1 MKKHLFLL
9 LTIALA
15 LVLCSCS
22 CRHEAV
28 ILEAVPA
35 TCEQTGLTEGT
46 QCSKCG
52 EVLTAQEIVPALG
65 HTYTLDAQIDPT
77 CTQPGAAP
85 GFSCSVCGE
94 VFVPQEEIPA
104 LGHTEETDPAVEAT
118 CTETGLTEG
127 KHCSVCGEILVEQ
140 ETVPAKGHVPYR
152 VTAGEFP
159 RAELTVKDGVECSV
173 CGDVFPFLTDEASEN
188 LEITEQE
195 DGSRLVLEED
205 SVWGLA
211 RETAYGPEG
220 KLVKASIMAGD
231 ETVLCAGFDTDGA
244 PSSFAEMLYED
255 SQGLTGVAYFNSE
268 GMLDGF
274 ARCVC
279 TEDGQISQSTYYYP
293 DGTENITTYFD
304 YNADGETIRI
314 RAYYPDGTREFLLNP
329 DVDPGVAF
337 ASSDSNIWQVTPG
350 EIGLKAEDG
359 EKPVYLGIVPKNAG
373 TASISIMDYLTG
385 EAVQTQEAV
394 LGEPAVFEAL
404 PDGYYYI
411 QVTCEGY
418 ETYTGEVFLVLEE
431 SSTEP
436 CLPISADL
444 NNPNA
449 VFEEAVKIR
458 VLDEAGNVRSRQSIT
473 IGVTRNNSG
482 HFAKAVLETDRAG
495 YVCFIS
501 TSEDENSSSDT
512 YSVAYFSLKEGCI
525 LGYYDADD
533 NFVPVVMDGSGE
545 CTIQY

>member
-9 LTIALA
+9 LTIVLMLA
-15 LVLCSCS
+15 LCSCS
-22 CRHEAV
+22 CRHEEV

-52 EVLTAQEIVPALG
+52 EVLTAQEVVPALG
-65 HTYTLDAQIDPT
+65 HTYVLDAQIDPT
-77 CTQPGAAP
+77 CTELGAAP

-104 LGHTEETDPAVEAT
+104 LGHTEEIDPAVEAA

-152 VTAGEFP
+152 VTAEEFP
-159 RAELTVKDGVECSV
+159 RAELSVKDGAECSV

-188 LEITEQE
+188 LEITELE
-195 DGSRLVLEED
+195 DGGRLVLEED

-220 KLVKASIMAGD
+220 KLVKAAVMAGD
-231 ETVLCAGFDTDGA
+231 EMIINAGFDADGA
-244 PSSFAEMLYED
+244 ACAFAEMLYED
-255 SQGLTGVAYFNSE
+255 SQGLTGVAYYGSE
-268 GMLDGF
+268 GMLDGY
-274 ARCVC
+274 ARCIC
-279 TEDGQISQSTYYYP
+279 AEDGQISQSTYYCP
-293 DGTENITTYFD
+293 DGTEDRTVYYD
-304 YNADGETIRI
+304 YNADGEKIRNRI
-314 RAYYPDGTREFLLNP
+314 YYPDGTREFLLLP

-337 ASSDSNIWQVTPG
+337 ACSDSAIWQVTPK

-394 LGEPAVFEAL
+394 LGESAVFEAL

-418 ETYTGEVFLVLEE
+418 ETYTGEVFLVMGE

-436 CLPISADL
+436 CLLISADL
-444 NNPNA
+444 NNPDA

-458 VLDEAGNVRSRQSIT
+458 VLDEEGNVRSRQSIT

-482 HFAKAVLETDRAG
+482 YFAKAVLETDRAG

-512 YSVAYFSLKEGCI
+512 YSVAYFALKEGCI
-525 LGYYDADD
+525 LGYYDAED

>member
-9 LTIALA
+9 LTIVLMLA
-15 LVLCSCS
+15 LCSCS
-22 CRHEAV
+22 CRHEEV

-35 TCEQTGLTEGT
+35 TCLETGLSEGT

-52 EVLTAQEIVPALG
+52 EVLTAQEVVPALG
-65 HTYTLDAQIDPT
+65 HTYVLDAQIDPT

-104 LGHTEETDPAVEAT
+104 LGHTEEIDPAVEAT

-159 RAELTVKDGVECSV
+159 RAELSVKDGVECSV

-188 LEITEQE
+188 LEITELE
-195 DGSRLVLEED
+195 DGGRLVLEED

-211 RETAYGPEG
+211 RETVYGPEG
-220 KLVKASIMAGD
+220 KLVKALIMAGD
-231 ETVLCAGFDTDGA
+231 ETIIDAHFDANGVLRV
-244 PSSFAEMLYED
+244 FAEMLYED
-255 SQGLTGVAYFNSE
+255 SQGLTGTAFFDSE
-268 GMLDGF
+268 GMLVGYGQY
-274 ARCVC
+274 VC
-279 TEDGQISQSTYYYP
+279 AEDGQISQSTYYSP
-293 DGTENITTYFD
+293 DGTEIRTMYFD
-304 YNADGETIRI
+304 YNTDGETIRF
-314 RAYYPDGTREFLLNP
+314 RTYYPDGTREFLLLP

-337 ASSDSNIWQVTPG
+337 ACSDSAIWQVTPK

-394 LGEPAVFEAL
+394 LGESAVFEAL

-418 ETYTGEVFLVLEE
+418 ETYTGEVFLVMGER
-431 SSTEP
+431 STEP
-436 CLPISADL
+436 CLLISADL
-444 NNPNA
+444 NNPDA

-458 VLDEAGNVRSRQSIT
+458 VLDEDGNVRSRQSIT

-482 HFAKAVLETDRAG
+482 YFAKAVLETDRAG

-512 YSVAYFSLKEGCI
+512 YSIAYFSLKEGCI
-525 LGYYDADD
+525 LGYYDAED

>member
-9 LTIALA
+9 LTILLMLA
-15 LVLCSCS
+15 LCSCS
-22 CRHEAV
+22 CRHEEV
-28 ILEAVPA
+28 IMEAVPA
-35 TCEQTGLTEGT
+35 TCLETGLTEGVC
-46 QCSKCG
+46 CSKCG
-52 EVLTAQEIVPALG
+52 EVLTAQEVVPALG
-65 HTYTLDAQIDPT
+65 HTYVLDAQIDPT
-77 CTQPGAAP
+77 CTEVGATP
-85 GFSCSVCGE
+85 GFHCDLCGE
-94 VFVPQEEIPA
+94 VFVAQEEIPA
-104 LGHTEETDPAVEAT
+104 LGHTGETDPAVDAT

-127 KHCSVCGEILVEQ
+127 EHCSVCGEILVEQ

-152 VTAGEFP
+152 VTAEEFP
-159 RAELTVKDGVECSV
+159 HAELTVKDGVECSV

-188 LEITEQE
+188 LEITELE
-195 DGSRLVLEED
+195 DGGRLVREED
-205 SVWGLA
+205 SAWGLV

-220 KLVKASIMAGD
+220 KLVKAAIMAGD
-231 ETVLCAGFDTDGA
+231 ETIINAGFDADGA
-244 PSSFAEMLYED
+244 LCAFAEVLYED
-255 SQGLTGVAYFNSE
+255 SQGVTGVAYYGSE

-279 TEDGQISQSTYYYP
+279 AEDGQISQSTYYYP
-293 DGTENITTYFD
+293 DGTEDRTVYYD
-304 YNADGETIRI
+304 YNADGEKIRNRI
-314 RAYYPDGTREFLLNP
+314 CYPDGTREFLLLP

-337 ASSDSNIWQVTPG
+337 TYSDSNIWQVIPS

-385 EAVQTQEAV
+385 EAVQTQEVV
-394 LGEPAVFEAL
+394 LGEPSVFEAL
-404 PDGYYYI
+404 LDGYYYI

-418 ETYTGEVFLVLEE
+418 ETYTGEVFLVFGE

-436 CLPISADL
+436 CLLISADL
-444 NNPNA
+444 NNPDA

-458 VLDEAGNVRSRQSIT
+458 VLDEEGNVRSRQSIT

-482 HFAKAVLETDRAG
+482 YFAKAVLETDRSG

-512 YSVAYFSLKEGCI
+512 YSIARFSLKEGCI

-533 NFVPVVMDGSGE
+533 NFIPVVMDGSGE